1 MKRKFTLIELLVVIA
16 IIAILAGM
24 LLPALNKA
32 RDKARAAKCISN
44 LKNIIFGTM
53 QYGADYDDYNPAC
66 HTGQK
71 YSYNFYRGE
80 KGGLTSTVYIDAF
93 VNGGDFT
100 AGTGGTWVNT
110 YNVYRKHAGVMACP
124 VIREPKTYVADYAM
138 NVHLT
143 EYAGVPFAYTDT
155 NTYYGYWKMTKVSNP
170 SSTIVWGEP
179 NNHYVVMYESES
191 TSGQFVA
198 YRHANMANAAYLDG
212 HVAAKGKGQYTLRMP
227 AAERPVKRN

>member
-1 MKRKFTLIELLVVIA
+1 
-16 IIAILAGM
+16 M
-24 LLPALNKA
+24 LFPALNKA
-32 RDKARAAKCISN
+32 RDKARSAKCISN

-53 QYGADYDDYNPAC
+53 QYGADYDDCNPAC
-66 HTGQK
+66 HSGKK
-71 YSYNFYRGE
+71 YSYDFYRGE

-93 VNGGDFT
+93 VNGGTFS
-100 AGTGGTWVNT
+100 AGTAATWVNT

-124 VIREPKTYVADYAM
+124 VVREPKTYVADYAM

-143 EYAGVPFAYTDT
+143 EYAGVPFEYTDK
-155 NTYYGYWKMTKVSNP
+155 NTFYGYWKMTKVANP

-179 NNHYVVMYESES
+179 NNHYVVMYETES

-212 HVAAKGKGQYTLRMP
+212 HVAAKRRGSYTLRMP
-227 AAERPVKRN
+227 AAERPVKRD